1 MRNIKSLGLY
11 KKEYKLEN
19 DKLLK
24 KLIEIPFL
32 YYDNNNIIEDI
43 FDEFINN
50 NNSNKVYI
58 QLLNNFKTYFIKEWT
73 NYFIDGHLNYNLIT
87 KIQRSNSFIE
97 NYNKRIN
104 SNLRPFLNK
113 KGYTHLPWPLFIGFI
128 KDEEDYFKK
137 LVINLLKSTKICNRK
152 IVIKNKIR
160 NINDIYNSKIK
171 FFIYDRYSC
180 RLDCF
185 FAIFFFNIMH
195 AINILDHS
203 YNNTNNIDNIIK
215 FVNI

>member
-104 SNLRPFLNK
+104 GDLRACLNK
-113 KGYTHLPWPLFIGFI
+113 KGYTYLPWPLFISFI

-137 LVINLLKSTKICNRK
+137 LVINLLKNT
-152 IVIKNKIR
+152 KIR
-160 NINDIYNSKIK
+160 NRK
-171 FFIYDRYSC
+171 
-180 RLDCF
+180 
-185 FAIFFFNIMH
+185 
-195 AINILDHS
+195 
-203 YNNTNNIDNIIK
+203 
-215 FVNI
+215 

>member
-1 MRNIKSLGLY
+1 MTI
-11 KKEYKLEN
+11 
-19 DKLLK
+19 
-24 KLIEIPFL
+24 
-32 YYDNNNIIEDI
+32 NNIIEDI

-97 NYNKRIN
+97 NYNKKIN

-113 KGYTHLPWPLFIGFI
+113 KGYTHLTWPLFISFI

-137 LVINLLKSTKICNRK
+137 LVINLLKNTKICNRK
-152 IVIKNKIR
+152 IVIKNKIL
-160 NINDIYNSKIK
+160 NINEK
-171 FFIYDRYSC
+171 
-180 RLDCF
+180 
-185 FAIFFFNIMH
+185 
-195 AINILDHS
+195 
-203 YNNTNNIDNIIK
+203 
-215 FVNI
+215 